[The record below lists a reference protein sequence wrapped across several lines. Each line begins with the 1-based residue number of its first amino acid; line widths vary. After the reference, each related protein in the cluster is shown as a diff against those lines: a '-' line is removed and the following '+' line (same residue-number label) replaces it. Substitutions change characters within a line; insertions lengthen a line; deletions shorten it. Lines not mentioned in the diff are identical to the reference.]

1 MEIKA
6 VSKYVRMSPTK
17 ARDLARAIQGKRAG
31 EALQVVEVNKRKAA
45 VCIGKTLKSAI
56 ANAEN
61 NAELSADR
69 LWVSQA
75 VVENGPTIPRYW
87 PRARGSAAPVRKKM
101 SHIRVTLTD
110 EKPSKKK

>member
-87 PRARGSAAPVRKKM
+87 PRARGSASPIRKKTA
-101 SHIRVTLTD
+101 HVRIVLTD
-110 EKPSKKK
+110 EKPAKK

>member
-6 VSKYVRMSPTK
+6 VSKFVRMTPSK
-17 ARDLARAIQGKRAG
+17 ARDLTRAITGKSVG
-31 EALQVVEVNKRKAA
+31 EALQVVELNKRKAA

-61 NAELSADR
+61 NAELSADK
-69 LWVSQA
+69 LFVAKA

-87 PRARGSAAPVRKKM
+87 PRARGSAAPVRKKTA
-101 SHIRVTLTD
+101 HVRITLTD
-110 EKPSKKK
+110 EKPAKK

>member
-6 VSKYVRMSPTK
+6 VSKYVRLSPTK
-17 ARDLARAIQGKRAG
+17 ARDLARAIQGKSVG

-45 VCIGKTLKSAI
+45 VCLGKTLKSAI

-61 NAELSADR
+61 NAELSADK
-69 LWVSQA
+69 LWVSRA
-75 VVENGPTIPRYW
+75 VIENGPTIPRYW
-87 PRARGSAAPVRKKM
+87 PRARGSASPIRKKM